1 MTHGINV
8 SLMLIETFDCLAVY
22 CLHWL
27 VFTSPLLPPQLG
39 RYWSREERK
48 RHLEKERERRRR
60 HELLRRQQQQQQPQQ
75 PQAQPAQPQAP
86 PAHLPHEE
94 PAAPPPRPST
104 LENGLHQALWRDHS
118 SRRKTSATLD
128 ASHRKMSSSRKR
140 DVEEPAYG
148 VRTPMVPLNPPPP
161 PHQANQQMVK
171 GLLSVTTV

>member
-1 MTHGINV
+1 MNDPLNRYEFKKWQLKSYTADIYLL
-8 SLMLIETFDCLAVY
+8 SALIGSHLT
-22 CLHWL
+22 
-27 VFTSPLLPPQLG
+27 LLSPQLG

-60 HELLRRQQQQQQPQQ
+60 HELLRRQQQQQPQP
-75 PQAQPAQPQAP
+75 QPAQPQAP
-86 PAHLPHEE
+86 PVHLPHEE
-94 PAAPPPRPST
+94 PVPPPPRPST

-128 ASHRKMSSSRKR
+128 ASHRKLSSRKR
-140 DVEEPAYG
+140 EVEEPSYG